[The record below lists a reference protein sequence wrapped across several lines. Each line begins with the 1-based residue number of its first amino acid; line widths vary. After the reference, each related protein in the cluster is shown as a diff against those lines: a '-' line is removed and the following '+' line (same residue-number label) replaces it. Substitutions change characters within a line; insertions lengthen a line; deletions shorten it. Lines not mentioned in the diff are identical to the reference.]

1 MPYADPNALV
11 ETAWLADNL
20 DRVKVLDGSW
30 YLPAQNR
37 DPLAEYHAGHIPGAQ
52 FFDIDAIADP
62 STDLPHMLPSA
73 EDFAKA
79 VGAMGITN
87 ADMIVVYDGMGLQ
100 SAARVWWEFRAFR
113 HYDVAVL
120 NGGLPKWKAENRPLE
135 TAVPQ
140 PQRAT
145 FGAKLDRGAVRSVEQ
160 LMENV
165 DSRAE
170 QVLDVRPKGRYDG
183 TDAEPRPGVRS
194 GHIPGAKNLTYTD
207 ILNADRTFK
216 GAEELRSALTG
227 SGIDLDGPI
236 VTSCGSGI
244 TASVMALG
252 LHLIGHD
259 KWAVY
264 DGSWT
269 EWGGRTDTPI
279 EK

>member
-1 MPYADPNALV
+1 MPYADPDALV

-135 TAVPQ
+135 TAVPK

-216 GAEELRSALTG
+216 GAEEMRSALTG

>member
-1 MPYADPNALV
+1 
-11 ETAWLADNL
+11 
-20 DRVKVLDGSW
+20 
-30 YLPAQNR
+30 
-37 DPLAEYHAGHIPGAQ
+37 
-52 FFDIDAIADP
+52 
-62 STDLPHMLPSA
+62 
-73 EDFAKA
+73 
-79 VGAMGITN
+79 
-87 ADMIVVYDGMGLQ
+87 MGLQ

-160 LMENV
+160 LMANL

>member
-140 PQRAT
+140 SQRAT

-160 LMENV
+160 LMENL